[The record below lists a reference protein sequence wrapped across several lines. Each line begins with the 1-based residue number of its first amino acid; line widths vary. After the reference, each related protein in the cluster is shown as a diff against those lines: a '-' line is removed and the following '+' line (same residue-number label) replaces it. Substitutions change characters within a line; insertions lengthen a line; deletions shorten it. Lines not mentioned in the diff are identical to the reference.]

1 MARSM
6 RKQRPR
12 GSITRDAVVN
22 AALTVT
28 DRDGVERLT
37 IRAVA
42 DALGAPPMS
51 LYTHFANKSEL
62 LDLMYAEIARRAY
75 LYEGHESWQSELL
88 ALAHRIR
95 SLLTEHPHWTPLLAR
110 PVPPLEVT
118 LREQVLRLMVADQM
132 SSTDAL
138 MGLSS
143 VSLTS
148 IGLMLVESTLQGPE
162 QESVLAKRFERLKEW
177 VEAADA
183 DEHQVTR
190 AALSNVA
197 RFQFDPVFQFAIH
210 SLITGLEAKR
220 AKR

>member
-1 MARSM
+1 MPEPM

-12 GSITRDAVVN
+12 GSITRDALVN
-22 AALTVT
+22 AALLVA
-28 DRDGVERLT
+28 DRDGIERLT

-51 LYTHFANKSEL
+51 LYTHFANKNEL

-95 SLLTEHPHWTPLLAR
+95 SLLSEHPHWTPLLAR

-132 SSTDAL
+132 SSVDAL

-143 VSLTS
+143 VALTA
-148 IGLMLVESTLQGPE
+148 IGLMLVESTLQGSG
-162 QESVLAKRFERLKEW
+162 QETVMAKRFERLKEW
-177 VEAADA
+177 VETEDG
-183 DEHQVTR
+183 DEHPTTR
-190 AALSNVA
+190 AALANVA

-220 AKR
+220 AKK